1 MDHANIRNFS
11 DEFSVTRRILKD
23 ETFDQSWNE
32 LIRGLRVVLNELGPD
47 DSGAPSLD
55 KLRKQTK
62 YGGSYIKSFF
72 AGKPGEDQEILVG
85 TGEYTTSDG
94 AGTNFTGNAKL
105 TDKAAAIKFLRHLY
119 MLRKRGSHKL
129 WVCSLPN
136 SYSRWPHGEMAGC
149 ANDFAGLRVK
159 LSDTD
164 ERFSEEEKKHLS
176 NATQEALKWSHKVQM
191 LLSNA
196 KAGEDGEGSAL
207 VKRWFADENASEE
220 QIDGMISTLRD
231 GFKKITAAVNS
242 NRLIFTD
249 HPVYRGTQFEGSEA
263 FVTAGPKKDALHV
276 VYIENAFFGTN
287 NLLTGLTNWARIVV
301 HELSHS
307 QADTDDV
314 PGKYAWGGIKPNAG
328 NFPSAKAITNAD
340 SWAYFAADCNGSLT
354 EKNRSD
360 ALRT

>member
-1 MDHANIRNFS
+1 MDHANTRNFS
-11 DEFSVTRRILKD
+11 DEYSVTRRILND
-23 ETFDQSWNE
+23 ETFDQSWAE
-32 LIRGLRVVLNELGPD
+32 LIRGLKIVLNELGPD
-47 DSGAPSLD
+47 DSGAASLD

-72 AGKPGEDQEILVG
+72 KGKPGEDQEILVG
-85 TGEYTTSDG
+85 TGEYTKTDG
-94 AGTNFTGNAKL
+94 AGAKFTQSSKL

-129 WVCSLPN
+129 WICSLPN
-136 SYSRWPHGEMAGC
+136 SYSRWPHGEMLGC
-149 ANDFAGLRVK
+149 GNDFDGLRLK
-159 LSDTD
+159 LSDTT

-176 NATQEALKWSHKVQM
+176 NATQEALKWCHKVQI

-196 KAGEDGEGSAL
+196 TAGKSDHGRAL
-207 VKRWFADENASEE
+207 VRRWFADEDAGEE
-220 QIDGMISTLRD
+220 QVDQMISTLAQ

-242 NRLIFTD
+242 NRLVFSD
-249 HPVYRGTQFEGSEA
+249 HPAYRGTQYEGSEA
-263 FVTAGPKKDALHV
+263 FVTAGAKKDALHV
-276 VYIENAFFGTN
+276 VYIEGAFFGTS

-307 QADTDDV
+307 QADTVDV
-314 PGKYAWGGIKPNAG
+314 PGKYAWGGIKPNSG
-328 NFPSAKAITNAD
+328 GFPSAKAITNAD

-360 ALRT
+360 ALKV